1 MDVEGHECEIIAGM
15 LKFIKTKFFRP
26 HICFEP
32 HITSYSKNNNFSKSL
47 RELFSNGYYTNL
59 LSSNAEG
66 GTKKISLVTNK
77 ECFIKIT
84 SDGEQRGIFK
94 NVGSEETI
102 KILTKTGGARTVLL
116 SPKNQ

>member
-1 MDVEGHECEIIAGM
+1 MFMKKYKATISVIGLGYIGFPF
-15 LKFIKTKFFRP
+15 LL
-26 HICFEP
+26 
-32 HITSYSKNNNFSKSL
+32 SL
-47 RELFSNGYYTNL
+47 HKCKYNL
-59 LSSNAEG
+59 LGIDSNL
-66 GTKKISLVTNK
+66 KKLKSIKNKTFKSEEMEINQLFKKIPEKRISLVTNK

-102 KILTKTGGARTVLL
+102 KILPKTGGARTVLL